1 MTPLVILSLT
11 TFAGPWV
18 KEMLILHLLELPL
31 IRQRRNMFRL
41 CLASR
46 EIFSVCSNHYYPSLI
61 SFHLLVVKLCGICQ
75 SWACIVS
82 NKKVVHLRKCFNA
95 LFLICD
101 ISEQILSWGQP
112 TSHPRFVEEA
122 FVHQLHWWIFAALI
136 KYDSPDV
143 SVENHHANEL
153 LVPFN
158 HRLHCILD
166 LAFRTKCPLQH
177 TRDRDVRD
185 QLRNGTLQNLIH
197 EMNAV
202 VFLGHSIHL
211 IHKAAHGLSHLIDKP
226 CGRTIVALEIDRG
239 HRRSKRDSMNLQTAL
254 ACHSLPV
261 RVLLL
266 ALSLQVK
273 VSHLCNASAERM
285 ASQHHIFNAA
295 LCNFFLNFFLVQGHV
310 ILNQGKNSS
319 LCSHE
324 WSGVLPCP

>member
-1 MTPLVILSLT
+1 MCLDVLLSV
-11 TFAGPWV
+11 FDV
-18 KEMLILHLLELPL
+18 SEEDLLAHP
-31 IRQRRNMFRL
+31 
-41 CLASR
+41 
-46 EIFSVCSNHYYPSLI
+46 I
-61 SFHLLVVKLCGICQ
+61 SH
-75 SWACIVS
+75 S
-82 NKKVVHLRKCFNA
+82 
-95 LFLICD
+95 
-101 ISEQILSWGQP
+101 
-112 TSHPRFVEEA
+112 RFVEEPLLSL
-122 FVHQLHWWIFAALI
+122 VVLVVDNFA
-136 KYDSPDV
+136 DV

-239 HRRSKRDSMNLQTAL
+239 HRRSKRDSMNLQRAL

-261 RVLLL
+261 RVRLL

-310 ILNQGKNSS
+310 ILNQGKHSS
-319 LCSHE
+319 LCSYI
-324 WSGVLPCP
+324 WSGVLPRLGRSHRCERSIHGNIHGLPDRRL